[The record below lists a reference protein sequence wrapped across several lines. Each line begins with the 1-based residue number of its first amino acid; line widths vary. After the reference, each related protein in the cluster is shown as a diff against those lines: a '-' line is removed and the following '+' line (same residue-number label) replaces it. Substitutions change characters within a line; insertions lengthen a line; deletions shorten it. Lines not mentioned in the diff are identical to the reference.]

1 MKITIDDKV
10 CLKHKMTP
18 CEVLIA
24 LAVRAE
30 KLEDNLENML
40 QREIL
45 VNHGNYQV
53 TQRWSDVVDE
63 ILADS
68 GCAQDDDRLKN
79 LAKKMREHYP
89 LGRIIDKRTGKPT
102 SFIFRCNPKE
112 IELKLKTFFL
122 RYGNYSDEDILDAER
137 RYVASWNGNYQQP
150 GFRQLKYFIW
160 KDVKKEGPDSGYVE
174 SSSPLLDFLEN
185 KESDEEII
193 NDEDWTTKLV

>member
-1 MKITIDDKV
+1 MKITIDDKI

-68 GCAQDDDRLKN
+68 GCTQDDDRLKN

-185 KESDEEII
+185 KESEEEII